1 MGMLRKKIGSFYLVE
16 KIGSGRMSDV
26 YLAIDPRS
34 RQKRAYKILKKR
46 VMNFPTD
53 YTCFLRDIEIIGG
66 LAHPGIIKIFDNGIL
81 EDCYFYSMEY
91 IPGRNLSQHLSRE
104 KINLITA
111 VKLFLRICNA
121 MAHAHDKGVLHKG
134 LKPSNIL
141 LRSPEDP
148 VISDFGIAKSIAVE
162 KSALTQPGAILGP
175 IAYLAPE
182 QRYDSKIINQRSDI
196 YALGAI
202 LYEMLMGFPP
212 LGEFPWPQNILPDFP
227 SSLQPILEKCLATQP
242 ENRFANAGTLERQ
255 LEKCKEIKGICRET
269 ETSQTGCT
277 ISSGESVNPWC
288 NKTDR
293 IESWFRVMRTGTTR
307 ERLATV
313 RNMVDT
319 IEASEIKAILKLYSG
334 ENDRVRW
341 GLIRVLGD
349 LKIPSATPLILN
361 DLKNPF
367 HAECAIEALGKIG
380 AYEAFGEILKY
391 IESHPESAPL
401 ALTPLAQTGKERAI
415 PYICR
420 HLNNDVST
428 VRQASV
434 RALASIKSEKALK
447 ALKEHTSVERN
458 EKVRGSLL
466 EAVYTMESTLLPR
479 LNIPI
484 PDPVII
490 HKSREV

>member
-46 VMNFPTD
+46 VMNFPSD
-53 YTCFLRDIEIIGG
+53 YTRFLREIEMICG
-66 LAHPGIIKIFDNGIL
+66 LLHPGIIKIFDNGIL

-91 IPGRNLSQHLSRE
+91 MHGRNLAQLLDRE
-104 KINLITA
+104 KINFITA
-111 VKLFLRICNA
+111 MKLFLRICSA
-121 MAHAHDKGVLHKG
+121 MAHAHDKGVLHRN

-141 LRSPEDP
+141 LRSPGDP

-162 KSALTQPGAILGP
+162 KGALTQSGEILGT

-182 QRYDSKIINQRSDI
+182 QRYDSKINDQKSDV

-212 LGEFPWPQNILPDFP
+212 LGKFPWPEHIMPDFP
-227 SSLQPILEKCLATQP
+227 SSLQPILEKCLAIQP
-242 ENRFANAGTLERQ
+242 ENRFANAGLLERQ
-255 LEKCKEIKGICRET
+255 LEKCKDLKCMGSGTEINQQDIN
-269 ETSQTGCT
+269 
-277 ISSGESVNPWC
+277 ISSDETVDTWSD
-288 NKTDR
+288 KTDR
-293 IESWFRVMRTGTTR
+293 IESWFLVMRTGTTR
-307 ERLATV
+307 ERLATI

-361 DLKNPF
+361 DIKSPF

-391 IESHPESAPL
+391 IEGHPENAL
-401 ALTPLAQTGKERAI
+401 IALTPLAQTGKERAI
-415 PYICR
+415 PYICNY
-420 HLNNDVST
+420 LKNDVSV

-434 RALASIKSEKALK
+434 RALASIKSEQALK
-447 ALKEHTSVERN
+447 ALKERTSIERN
-458 EKVRGSLL
+458 KTVRTSLL
-466 EAVYTMESTLLPR
+466 EAVYSMESTLLPR

-490 HKSREV
+490 QKGGEV